1 MSEALRIAE
10 CIDFPSVHLGH
21 EAAAEL
27 RRLHADLE
35 ESDALRERLSGLLR
49 ETAIAI
55 CGPEP
60 DLTNWSWHDLP
71 ERVAQMM
78 ALNAELVRALEKI
91 WNEASTNCGYIGM
104 SIADTADAALA
115 KVEEQ
120 L

>member
-1 MSEALRIAE
+1 
-10 CIDFPSVHLGH
+10 
-21 EAAAEL
+21 
-27 RRLHADLE
+27 
-35 ESDALRERLSGLLR
+35 
-49 ETAIAI
+49 
-55 CGPEP
+55 
-60 DLTNWSWHDLP
+60 
-71 ERVAQMM
+71 MM